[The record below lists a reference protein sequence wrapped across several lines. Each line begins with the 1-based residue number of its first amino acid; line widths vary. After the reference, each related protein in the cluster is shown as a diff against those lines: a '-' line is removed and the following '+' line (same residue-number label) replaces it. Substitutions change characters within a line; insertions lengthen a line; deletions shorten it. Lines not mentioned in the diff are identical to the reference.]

1 MNEDRDI
8 VRKCLIFLLEMLTMT
23 KMFIVL
29 VKNIIS
35 FFQKNPSAEERTP
48 PLQKV

>member
-8 VRKCLIFLLEMLTMT
+8 VRKCLIVLLETLTMT
-23 KMFIVL
+23 KMSIVL

-35 FFQKNPSAEERTP
+35 FFF
-48 PLQKV
+48 